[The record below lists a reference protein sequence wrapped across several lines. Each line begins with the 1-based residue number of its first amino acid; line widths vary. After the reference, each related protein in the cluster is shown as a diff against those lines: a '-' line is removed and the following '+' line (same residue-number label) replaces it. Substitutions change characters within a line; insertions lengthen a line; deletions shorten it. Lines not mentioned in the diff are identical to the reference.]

1 LWHMIFMSRGE
12 VTGYDDDLL
21 WHVTIVMSHNEF
33 NLEFR
38 ATLFL
43 LDLFLPTFK
52 QVMLKWSGPGHIA
65 QISGNCTC
73 YIYSEIDNYTG
84 IRRCEQDFNIQYIQ
98 CTFYR
103 VVGAK

>member
-38 ATLFL
+38 VTLFYWIYSFQHSNKL
-43 LDLFLPTFK
+43 C
-52 QVMLKWSGPGHIA
+52 WSGLGLDILFRFQA
-65 QISGNCTC
+65 
-73 YIYSEIDNYTG
+73 
-84 IRRCEQDFNIQYIQ
+84 
-98 CTFYR
+98 
-103 VVGAK
+103 VVRAIFILR